1 MSHPA
6 SNCETHRF
14 LWQDSEMDS
23 KSYKRS
29 KWGFSFLNDH
39 VTPCFSVRRST
50 STLPTDGHTR
60 AHTINMPPSIPSM
73 LCIHGSPFTWPP
85 ASSPRSHRLPP
96 NKSAAISI
104 SRISRAHTSRA
115 HSTRPVENTR
125 QRSHR
130 ACRELRFRGVDRRK
144 KNQLRPVAAKEPT
157 ATQKSQP
164 RSGSHPPGPTCAHQV
179 EGVAVECITC
189 KEDRT
194 QTMIGS
200 LTDKVAGVE
209 ATMVAAFARVADM
222 ISEISSKECWAG
234 TWERSWEATGAC
246 GSCHLD
252 TNSLDACEQL
262 EESWRGSR
270 GINLGLAAA
279 TATAAI
285 PTHWVDTRCPHGP
298 HWHVRGQDE
307 RHGERGHNPTSNH
320 KQEAPGQEEANPS
333 Y

>member
-1 MSHPA
+1 MAIPVH
-6 SNCETHRF
+6 
-14 LWQDSEMDS
+14 
-23 KSYKRS
+23 
-29 KWGFSFLNDH
+29 
-39 VTPCFSVRRST
+39 
-50 STLPTDGHTR
+50 TL
-60 AHTINMPPSIPSM
+60 SI
-73 LCIHGSPFTWPP
+73 CPP
-85 ASSPRSHRLPP
+85 AYHPCCAYMGVHSPGHPPHHPGHIASPP
-96 NKSAAISI
+96 NKYAAISI

-157 ATQKSQP
+157 AIQKPQP

-209 ATMVAAFARVADM
+209 ATMVAAFARIADM

-279 TATAAI
+279 TATATAAV